1 MTTRKPK
8 TPKQHPKIVNDWMI
22 YEGLSDIN
30 SVFGALI
37 TLKSFINSPDYSK
50 QGATWAIESI
60 QSNLCNGTQMIE
72 QWCEIEEEIKP

>member
-8 TPKQHPKIVNDWMI
+8 TPTKHPKIVNEWMI

-72 QWCEIEEEIKP
+72 QWCEIEDEAKP